1 MCVCVFQMP
10 DAAAL
15 TALAGCSARVRRVLS
30 QVFVLL
36 LRMYVCVRTWC
47 TCALIAAMKRRERP
61 ALTATAP
68 TDANATDNFAI
79 AAASE
84 LCAWIVLFNDSPT
97 RLELIPLN

>member
-47 TCALIAAMKRRERP
+47 TCALIAVKRRERP
-61 ALTATAP
+61 ALTATRPA
-68 TDANATDNFAI
+68 ANTADHFAI
-79 AAASE
+79 AASE